1 MFSSGLPVD
10 GMPGDI
16 SLNAASTNTFVDDP
30 NVPTTNYRATQQEPS
45 SLLWPDSEN
54 FLQSILTLDPMAWDQ
69 SMANARQ
76 VTSVYDE
83 SHLPPSLPNVLQ
95 HDAYRLDRDNN
106 DDNTEEYSPAAIDG
120 HRAVQTVNGLVRR
133 TVSIYPRYSD

>member
-1 MFSSGLPVD
+1 MFSSGIPVD
-10 GMPGDI
+10 GMSGDM
-16 SLNAASTNTFVDDP
+16 SLNAASTSTFVDDA
-30 NVPTTNYRATQQEPS
+30 NVATANYRANQEEPS

-69 SMANARQ
+69 SMADTRQ
-76 VTSVYDE
+76 VTSVYDD
-83 SHLPPSLPNVLQ
+83 SHLPPSLPKVLQ
-95 HDAYRLDRDNN
+95 HDTYGLDKDNH

-133 TVSIYPRYSD
+133 TVSEHFRH

>member
-1 MFSSGLPVD
+1 MFSGLPMD
-10 GMPGDI
+10 GMSG
-16 SLNAASTNTFVDDP
+16 LNAASTSIFVDDP
-30 NVPTTNYRATQQEPS
+30 NAPTANYRATPEEPS
-45 SLLWPDSEN
+45 SLLWPDSET
-54 FLQSILTLDPMAWDQ
+54 FLQNILTLDPMAWDQ
-69 SMANARQ
+69 SMADTRQ

-95 HDAYRLDRDNN
+95 HDAYGLDKDNN

-133 TVSIYPRYSD
+133 TVSINLLTKIYVHC